1 MEALVDKVQ
10 SPKEK
15 LSGCEI
21 FLYVYVFDSLT
32 YCRVSNSLFLNFI
45 SFFCNLQLF
54 NFTGK
59 SNARVTV

>member
-45 SFFCNLQLF
+45 SFFL
-54 NFTGK
+54 
-59 SNARVTV
+59 